1 MATPWLTGVGAVSR
15 WMVEAHVATQER
27 KIAMVWLE
35 KEYRIKTSNGSHSH
49 ELRINEL
56 LTLRFK

>member
-1 MATPWLTGVGAVSR
+1 
-15 WMVEAHVATQER
+15 MVEAHVATQER